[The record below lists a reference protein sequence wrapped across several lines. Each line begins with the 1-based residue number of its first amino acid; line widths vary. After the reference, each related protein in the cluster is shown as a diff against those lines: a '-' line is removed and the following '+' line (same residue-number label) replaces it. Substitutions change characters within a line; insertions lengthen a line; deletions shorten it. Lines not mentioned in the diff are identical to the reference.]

1 MMKPRLLR
9 GNRVPAR
16 LAARLAPIPALLL
29 IAAALFSSGCATTP
43 AGVESFGAVGKQPST
58 LLEGA
63 SLDEARSVAMASAR
77 SKGWTL
83 TSPSADQLIL
93 ERSVSASSPQARAL
107 GTLPDGPAPRVQ
119 VHSQFIPVDRGTQ
132 VALQAFILVNPGT
145 EAAKR
150 IDYTEDYQD
159 DLAISLSALQSAW
172 LATEHQLASPAPV
185 PATAAPPAPDDLLQP
200 PAEASPQQQAMAA
213 AGDATDEDAT
223 DEDATETASEDFA
236 AGDDFA
242 GSAWGDGSAWSEDTN
257 PSPDATP
264 WRREEAR
271 WPETTTGDSWKQ
283 VPAEVTAS
291 ADLPAP
297 GPANPMLVL
306 DSATRTGTWAYYAE
320 RFAQQL
326 GCSVSDQGA
335 RLLQKTPSF
344 ELHEVGCNNSANQ
357 LIKCQAGICQSI
369 RQQPL
374 SQPQPASSYE

>member
-1 MMKPRLLR
+1 MLR
-9 GNRVPAR
+9 GDCAPAR
-16 LAARLAPIPALLL
+16 LATRLAPIPTLLL
-29 IAAALFSSGCATTP
+29 IAAVLFSSGCATTST
-43 AGVESFGAVGKQPST
+43 GVAPFGSVGKQPST

-83 TSPSADQLIL
+83 ASPSADQLIL
-93 ERSVSASSPQARAL
+93 ERSVLASSPQAQAL
-107 GTLPDGPAPRVQ
+107 GTLPNGPAPRVQ
-119 VHSQFIPVDRGTQ
+119 VHSQFIPLDRGTQ
-132 VALQAFILVNPGT
+132 VTLQAFILVNPGT

-150 IDYTEDYQD
+150 IDYTKDYQD

-200 PAEASPQQQAMAA
+200 PTEASPQQQAMT
-213 AGDATDEDAT
+213 ATEDAT
-223 DEDATETASEDFA
+223 DEDATETASEGFA

-291 ADLPAP
+291 AGLPAP
-297 GPANPMLVL
+297 DPTNPMLVL

-344 ELHEVGCNNSANQ
+344 ELHEVGCNNGANQ
-357 LIKCQAGICQSI
+357 LIKCQAGVCQSI
-369 RQQPL
+369 RQPL
-374 SQPQPASSYE
+374 P